1 MISRRQFLALGSA
14 SAAALLLPAR
24 PAAPAGEP
32 LVLEPKPN
40 TAPLYGDTGD
50 PTPVWA
56 YQGRVPGPV
65 IRARRGE
72 RVRVRLKNG
81 LVQPTTLHWHGI
93 RLDNAMDGVPGLTQ
107 APVPP
112 GETFEYDFAPPDAG
126 TFWYHPHH
134 RSWEQMARGLYGLLI
149 VEEDD
154 PPAVDREIAFVA
166 DDWRLDE
173 DGKINEASFGDMRD
187 WSHAGRLGNWLT
199 INSRSTPE
207 FPVRAGERIRLRCVN
222 AANARVLAFDFERH
236 TLRPHVIAWDGQPVA
251 PEALDSG
258 GLVLAPAQRADL
270 LIDVAGEPGTGVPV
284 FEVSMRE
291 KVEAARFVIGPEPP
305 LRKAFTDP
313 VSLPPN
319 PLPGPLDVAA
329 AQPIDLLMEG
339 GAMGGMRRAT
349 YQGKMF
355 DIRELAGLGKIWAF
369 NGVIGR
375 PKEPLARIPKGRT
388 AVIDMVNRTAWPHAM
403 HLHGHHFRVVERDG
417 EKVAGAPW
425 RDTELMK
432 ADERVKIA
440 FVADNPGKWLLHCHM
455 LEHHAAGM
463 VTWIEVA

>member
-1 MISRRQFLALGSA
+1 MA
-14 SAAALLLPAR
+14 SPWRAAAD
-24 PAAPAGEP
+24 EP
-32 LVLEPKPN
+32 LVLVPMPSS
-40 TAPLYGDTGD
+40 APLYGGAGD
-50 PTPVWA
+50 PTPIWG

-65 IRARRGE
+65 IRVRRGE
-72 RVRVRLKNG
+72 RVRVRLRNG
-81 LVQPTTLHWHGI
+81 LVQPTTVHWHGI

-112 GETFEYDFAPPDAG
+112 GRDFEYDFAVPDAG

-154 PPAVDREIAFVA
+154 PPLVDREIAFVA
-166 DDWRLDE
+166 DDWRLDK
-173 DGKINEASFGDMRD
+173 DGKIDEESFGNMRD

-199 INSRSTPE
+199 INSRSAPE
-207 FPVRAGERIRLRCVN
+207 FPVRAGERIRLRCLN
-222 AANARVLAFDFERH
+222 AANARVLAFDFGSDK
-236 TLRPHVIAWDGQPVA
+236 LRAHVIAWDGQPVA
-251 PEALDSG
+251 PEAVAAG

-270 LIDVAGEPGTGVPV
+270 LIDVAGEPGASVPI

-291 KVEAARFVIGPEPP
+291 KVEAARFVIGPAPP
-305 LRKAFTDP
+305 LRKVAADP
-313 VSLPPN
+313 ISLPAN
-319 PLPGPLDVAA
+319 PLPGGLDMAA
-329 AQPIDLLMEG
+329 AQSIDLLMEG
-339 GAMGGMRRAT
+339 GAMGGMREAM

-355 DIRELAGLGKIWAF
+355 DIRELAGMGKVWAF

-375 PKEPLARIPKGRT
+375 PREPLARIPKGRT

-417 EKVAGAPW
+417 KKVSGAPW
-425 RDTELMK
+425 RDTELVK

-440 FVADNPGKWLLHCHM
+440 FVADNPGKWLFHCHM

-463 VTWIEVA
+463 VTWIEVG